1 MNNFSLDGEI
11 VFLEKIRFTPAGL
24 AVLRLVIKHT
34 SRQKEASLSKIVN
47 LEIESVV
54 IGELTQEILTVG
66 DRYLFHGFIE
76 KKSLKSN
83 QNIFHITQIKKI

>member
-11 VFLEKIRFTPAGL
+11 VYLDKLRFTPAGL
-24 AVLRLVIKHT
+24 AVLSLRIKHT
-34 SRQKEASLSKIVN
+34 SRQKEASFSKIVN

-66 DRYLFHGFIE
+66 DRYLFDGFLE

-83 QNIFHITQIKKI
+83 QIIFHITQINKI

>member
-11 VFLEKIRFTPAGL
+11 VYLDKLRFTPAGL
-24 AVLRLVIKHT
+24 AVLSLRIKHT
-34 SRQKEASLSKIVN
+34 SRQKEAALSKIVN

-54 IGELTQEILTVG
+54 IGELAKEIMTVG
-66 DRYLFHGFIE
+66 DKYLFYGFIE

-83 QNIFHITQIKKI
+83 QVIFHITQINKK

>member
-1 MNNFSLDGEI
+1 MNNFSLDGE
-11 VFLEKIRFTPAGL
+11 VVYLEKIRFTPAGL
-24 AVLRLVIKHT
+24 SVLR